1 MRKIISTI
9 LSVVMALSLV
19 LGNAA
24 PVQAV
29 QATDRVQQLLS
40 QMTLEQKVGQ
50 MLQPDTRS
58 ITPEEVAEYYIGS
71 ILSGGGASPSTGNT
85 AADWAARADEYQKA
99 AIEGFGI
106 PLLYG
111 VDAVHGHNN
120 VTDAVMF
127 PPQRRS
133 RTDWQRR
140 AGTADW

>member
-9 LSVVMALSLV
+9 LSVVMTLSLV

-58 ITPEEVAEYYIGS
+58 ITPEEVAQYYIGS
-71 ILSGGGASPSTGNT
+71 ILSG
-85 AADWAARADEYQKA
+85 
-99 AIEGFGI
+99 
-106 PLLYG
+106 
-111 VDAVHGHNN
+111 
-120 VTDAVMF
+120 
-127 PPQRRS
+127 
-133 RTDWQRR
+133 
-140 AGTADW
+140 